1 MDVLRFG
8 TSSLYIVATTS
19 VLAALLATL
28 LRRHLAKDRSRRA
41 LPGPFGWPVLG
52 KLNFSPGRISFKQS
66 VQWSKKYG
74 SIVGLKQGS
83 VDVVILNDN
92 EQIKE
97 IFSRPELQDRPTT
110 WGLSSAQKG
119 FSTFSGQQWK
129 ENRDFSMRA
138 LAKLGL
144 GSETMRQH
152 IQFEARHLADTLASQ
167 HGHPVSSFVYVHR
180 SHINSI
186 CRFLLGYRYDLDD
199 PHFAS
204 LQEAL
209 SGFRLQT
216 AAAPIDHRADWLRR
230 VLIESLWPTSVSAK
244 RRHNISSLNS
254 VVRELVQ
261 NNEDTKNSGR
271 AKSYIDL
278 YMEKIREAEKHNQN
292 QYFTVDNLVGNM
304 VDILMGA
311 ATSGT
316 FYLHWHLLNVAS
328 HADTLQAELQR
339 EIETVVG
346 SDRLPRWEDHTSMPL
361 TMATIWEMFRW
372 KLATP
377 FNIPRAV
384 GKDTKMGDYYIKK
397 GTVATP
403 NLLTAHRDHKLW
415 KNPEEFDP
423 SRFLNP
429 DGTATTKRP
438 DGLLSF
444 SVGRRS
450 CPGENMAM
458 VEMFLFLTTLL
469 HQFRILPEN
478 EKPIIITPFGPSPEL
493 RDTKLRFILRKHS

>member
-1 MDVLRFG
+1 MDVPDFG
-8 TSSLYIVATTS
+8 TTSLYIVAITS

-28 LRRHLAKDRSRRA
+28 LRHSAKHHSLKA
-41 LPGPFGWPVLG
+41 PPGPVCWPVLG
-52 KLNFSPGRISFKQS
+52 KLNFSSGRIPLEQS
-66 VQWSKKYG
+66 LQWSKKYG
-74 SIVGLKQGS
+74 PIVGLKQGS

-92 EQIKE
+92 EQIKD
-97 IFSRPELQDRPTT
+97 ILSRPEVQDRPTT

-144 GSETMRQH
+144 GSEVMRQH
-152 IQFEARHLADTLASQ
+152 IQFEARHLADTLASH
-167 HGHPVSSFVYVHR
+167 HGRPVSSFVYGHR
-180 SHINSI
+180 SHINSM

-209 SGFRLQT
+209 SGFRLQA
-216 AAAPIDHRADWLRR
+216 AAAPVEHRAAWLRR
-230 VLIESLWPTSVSAK
+230 MLIEPLWPTSVSAK
-244 RRHNISSLNS
+244 RRHNISTINS
-254 VVRELVQ
+254 VVRQLVQ
-261 NNEDTKNSGR
+261 TNEDTKSTGR

-278 YMEKIREAEKHNQN
+278 YMEKIREAETHKN
-292 QYFTVDNLVGNM
+292 QYFTADNLVGNM

-311 ATSGT
+311 ATSGN
-316 FYLHWHLLNVAS
+316 FYLHWHLLNLAS
-328 HADTLQAELQR
+328 HADTLQAELQQ
-339 EIETVVG
+339 EIDSVVG
-346 SDRLPRWEDHTSMPL
+346 RERLPSWEDHTSMPL

-384 GKDTKMGDYYIKK
+384 GADMKMGDYDVRK
-397 GTVATP
+397 GTVVSP
-403 NLLTAHRDHKLW
+403 NLMTAHRDHKLW
-415 KNPEEFDP
+415 KNPDEFDP
-423 SRFLNP
+423 TRFLNP

-444 SVGRRS
+444 AVGRRI

-458 VEMFLFLTTLL
+458 VEIFLYLTTLL

-478 EKPIIITPFGPSPEL
+478 EKPVIITPFGPSPEL
-493 RDTKLRFILRKHS
+493 RETKLRFLQRNH

>member
-1 MDVLRFG
+1 MDALDFG
-8 TSSLYIVATTS
+8 TSMCVVVITSL
-19 VLAALLATL
+19 LAALLATL
-28 LRRHLAKDRSRRA
+28 LRHSAKDRSHRTP
-41 LPGPFGWPVLG
+41 PGPVYWPVLG
-52 KLNFSPGRISFKQS
+52 KLNFSSPSISLKQS

-74 SIVGLKQGS
+74 PIVGLKQGS

-92 EQIKE
+92 EQIKD
-97 IFSRPELQDRPTT
+97 ILSRPEVQDRPTT

-144 GSETMRQH
+144 GSEVMRQH
-152 IQFEARHLADTLASQ
+152 IQFEARHLADTLASH
-167 HGHPVSSFVYVHR
+167 HGHPVSSFVYGHR

-216 AAAPIDHRADWLRR
+216 AAAPIEHRAAWLRR
-230 VLIESLWPTSVSAK
+230 VLIEPLWPASISAK
-244 RRHNISSLNS
+244 RRHNISTINS
-254 VVRELVQ
+254 VVSELVQ
-261 NNEDTKNSGR
+261 TNEDTKNSGR
-271 AKSYIDL
+271 TKSYIDL
-278 YMEKIREAEKHNQN
+278 YLEKIREAETHKN
-292 QYFTVDNLVGNM
+292 QYFTDNLVGNM

-311 ATSGT
+311 ATSGN
-316 FYLHWHLLNVAS
+316 FYLHWHLLNLAS

-339 EIETVVG
+339 EIDSVVG
-346 SDRLPRWEDHTSMPL
+346 SDRLPSWEDHTSMPL
-361 TMATIWEMFRW
+361 TIATIWEMFRW

-384 GKDTKMGDYYIKK
+384 GADTKMGDYDVRK
-397 GTVATP
+397 GTVVSP
-403 NLLTAHRDHKLW
+403 NLMTAHRDHKLW
-415 KNPEEFDP
+415 KNPDEFDP
-423 SRFLNP
+423 TRFLNP

-444 SVGRRS
+444 AVGRRV

-458 VEMFLFLTTLL
+458 VEIFLYLTTLL
-469 HQFRILPEN
+469 HQFRILHEN
-478 EKPIIITPFGPSPEL
+478 EKPVIITPFGPSPEL
-493 RDTKLRFILRKHS
+493 RETKLRFLQRNH

>member
-1 MDVLRFG
+1 MGAERSKQAILVHSADALRFG

-41 LPGPFGWPVLG
+41 PPGPVGWPVLG
-52 KLNFSPGRISFKQS
+52 KLNFSSTRIPFEQS

-74 SIVGLKQGS
+74 PIVGLKQGS
-83 VDVVILNDN
+83 VDVVMLNDN

-97 IFSRPELQDRPTT
+97 ILSRPELQDRPTT
-110 WGLSSAQKG
+110 WSLSSAQKG
-119 FSTFSGQQWK
+119 FSIFSGQQWK

-152 IQFEARHLADTLASQ
+152 IQFEARHLADTLASK
-167 HGHPVSSFVYVHR
+167 HGHPVSSFVYMHR

-199 PHFAS
+199 AHFAS

-209 SGFRLQT
+209 SGFRLQR
-216 AAAPIDHRADWLRR
+216 AAAPIEHRADWLRR
-230 VLIESLWPTSVSAK
+230 VLIESLWPTSISAK
-244 RRHNISSLNS
+244 RRHDMSSLNS

-261 NNEDTKNSGR
+261 KNEDTKNSGR
-271 AKSYIDL
+271 AESYIDL
-278 YMEKIREAEKHNQN
+278 YMEKIREAEKHNKN
-292 QYFTVDNLVGNM
+292 NYFT
-304 VDILMGA
+304 
-311 ATSGT
+311 
-316 FYLHWHLLNVAS
+316 
-328 HADTLQAELQR
+328 
-339 EIETVVG
+339 
-346 SDRLPRWEDHTSMPL
+346 
-361 TMATIWEMFRW
+361 
-372 KLATP
+372 
-377 FNIPRAV
+377 
-384 GKDTKMGDYYIKK
+384 
-397 GTVATP
+397 
-403 NLLTAHRDHKLW
+403 
-415 KNPEEFDP
+415 
-423 SRFLNP
+423 
-429 DGTATTKRP
+429 
-438 DGLLSF
+438 
-444 SVGRRS
+444 GRRS

-458 VEMFLFLTTLL
+458 VEIFLFLTTLL